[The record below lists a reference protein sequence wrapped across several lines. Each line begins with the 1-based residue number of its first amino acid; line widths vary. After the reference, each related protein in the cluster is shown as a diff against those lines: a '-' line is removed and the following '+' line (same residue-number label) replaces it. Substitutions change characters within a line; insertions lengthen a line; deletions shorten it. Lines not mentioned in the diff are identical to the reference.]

1 MKALSIIGIVWS
13 SFNLLIA
20 WGGLALENEDAV
32 GIAFWLGLTALFMLA
47 ICIYMLTRSNK

>member
-1 MKALSIIGIVWS
+1 MKALSIVGIVWS

-32 GIAFWLGLTALFMLA
+32 AIAFWLGLTALFMLA
-47 ICIYMLTRSNK
+47 ICIYMLTRSSK